1 MTKDLF
7 FDTDCL
13 SAFLWV
19 GETNILH
26 KLYGGKI
33 IVPEPVYSELSNP
46 SIPHIKKRTDAMID
60 NKDISVK
67 TINTD
72 TEEYEL
78 YTELV
83 REEKRKKVLD
93 AERRVELLLRKYIMV
108 FLQVTIITVSYTHL
122 TLPTNSLV

>member
-13 SAFLWV
+13 SAFLWL

-108 FLQVTIITVSYTHL
+108 FLQVTIIKILLRILKNINYDA
-122 TLPTNSLV
+122 

>member
-83 REEKRKKVLD
+83 REEKGKKVLD

-108 FLQVTIITVSYTHL
+108 FLQVTIIKILLRILKNINYDT
-122 TLPTNSLV
+122 

>member
-1 MTKDLF
+1 MFVT
-7 FDTDCL
+7 
-13 SAFLWV
+13 FLWV

-108 FLQVTIITVSYTHL
+108 FLQVTIIK
-122 TLPTNSLV
+122 TLLRILKNINYDT

>member
-108 FLQVTIITVSYTHL
+108 FLQVTIIKILLRILKNINYDA
-122 TLPTNSLV
+122 

>member
-83 REEKRKKVLD
+83 REEKGRKTVLD

-108 FLQVTIITVSYTHL
+108 FLQVTIIKILLRILKNINYDT
-122 TLPTNSLV
+122 

>member
-26 KLYGGKI
+26 ELYGGKI

-46 SIPHIKKRTDAMID
+46 SIPHIKKRTDTLID

-67 TINTD
+67 TINID
-72 TEEYEL
+72 TEEYRL
-78 YTELV
+78 YKELV
-83 REEKRKKVLD
+83 HGENGQKSIGRGE
-93 AERRVELLLRKYIMV
+93 A
-108 FLQVTIITVSYTHL
+108 S
-122 TLPTNSLV
+122 TLASNSSSKSAKSKAGKTLAIHKANCH

>member
-26 KLYGGKI
+26 KLYVGKI

-108 FLQVTIITVSYTHL
+108 FLQVTIIKILLRILKNINYDA
-122 TLPTNSLV
+122 

>member
-108 FLQVTIITVSYTHL
+108 FLQVTIIKILLHILKNINYDA
-122 TLPTNSLV
+122 

>member
-1 MTKDLF
+1 
-7 FDTDCL
+7 
-13 SAFLWV
+13 
-19 GETNILH
+19 
-26 KLYGGKI
+26 
-33 IVPEPVYSELSNP
+33 
-46 SIPHIKKRTDAMID
+46 MID

-108 FLQVTIITVSYTHL
+108 FLQVTIIKILLRILKNINYDT
-122 TLPTNSLV
+122 

>member
-83 REEKRKKVLD
+83 REEKGEKVLD

-108 FLQVTIITVSYTHL
+108 FLQVTIIKILLRILKNINYDT
-122 TLPTNSLV
+122 